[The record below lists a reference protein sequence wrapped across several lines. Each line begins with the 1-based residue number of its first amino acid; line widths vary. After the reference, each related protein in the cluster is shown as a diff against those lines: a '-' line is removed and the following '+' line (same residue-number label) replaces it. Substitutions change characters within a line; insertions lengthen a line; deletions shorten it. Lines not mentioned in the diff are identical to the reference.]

1 MNEKRN
7 GALDRYPIEKTRAGR
22 PSVTVKEDGA
32 VIFYLY
38 APAAKI
44 VQVAGLG
51 GYFTNKKIDLMPDGQ
66 GGFFAEVQDF
76 HWGMHYYFWYVDGV
90 RICNP
95 YAGISYGCFAAINT
109 FEVQEKNVDFYF
121 AKDIP
126 HGTVSICKYVSKVS
140 SHLKECYVYTPYGY
154 EEGDERYPVLYLQH
168 GVGESET
175 GYEAPSEE
183 EDLVIDMHSEE
194 YCGMISR
201 SLLQLGNPYRIRKAI
216 EKSKAGKEV
225 TLAYI
230 GGSITQGAG
239 AIPIHTEC
247 YAYKSFQLFQ
257 NRFSTQNNVRFIKA
271 GVGGTPSELGMI
283 RFDRDVL
290 REGERPDIVV
300 IEFAVNDEGDE
311 TKGVCYESLVRK
323 VLKLPWKPAVV
334 LLFSVFANDW
344 NLQER
349 LRPVGDLYDLPM
361 VSIRDAVTPQFS
373 LKCGEGRI
381 LSKNQ
386 FFYDIFH
393 PNNTGHTIMADCLQ
407 YLFERCDAAE
417 PARVGTFVEGMTEEQ
432 ILSGKLSGPA
442 VIGADFER
450 IFLLDKKNRYVGA
463 KIRAG
468 SFTSTDIEL
477 QSVEMD
483 GSLTQTPEFP
493 YNWMYD
499 GSRLQMAGFE
509 MEITCKSLFLIF
521 KDSGETDV
529 GKANV
534 FVNDVYCM
542 TADPHKNN
550 WLHCNAV
557 LLFWETES
565 RSHKVRIAVTEEDR
579 NKKFTILGFG
589 YTI

>member
-1 MNEKRN
+1 MLGK
-7 GALDRYPIEKTRAGR
+7 A
-22 PSVTVKEDGA
+22 SVRLYLNDGYDAPKETA
-32 VIFYLY
+32 EE
-38 APAAKI
+38 
-44 VQVAGLG
+44 
-51 GYFTNKKIDLMPDGQ
+51 KID
-66 GGFFAEVQDF
+66 
-76 HWGMHYYFWYVDGV
+76 V
-90 RICNP
+90 R
-95 YAGISYGCFAAINT
+95 
-109 FEVQEKNVDFYF
+109 
-121 AKDIP
+121 
-126 HGTVSICKYVSKVS
+126 
-140 SHLKECYVYTPYGY
+140 
-154 EEGDERYPVLYLQH
+154 
-168 GVGESET
+168 
-175 GYEAPSEE
+175 
-183 EDLVIDMHSEE
+183 SEE
-194 YCGMISR
+194 YREMIQR
-201 SLLQLGNPYRIRKAI
+201 SLMNFGNTCRIQRVI
-216 EKSKAGKEV
+216 EKARDGKEV

-239 AIPIHTEC
+239 AIPIHTKC
-247 YAYKSFQLFQ
+247 YAYQSCKLFQ
-257 NRFSTQNNVRFIKA
+257 KRFAAQDNVRLIKA

-290 REGERPDIVV
+290 RREEQPDLVV

-311 TKGVCYESLVRK
+311 TKGDCYESLVRK
-323 VLKLPWKPAVV
+323 VLNLPWKPAVV

-349 LRPVGDLYDLPM
+349 LKPVGYRYDLPM
-361 VSIRDAVTPQFS
+361 VSIRDAVSPQFQMP
-373 LKCGEGRI
+373 KGRGRV
-381 LSKNQ
+381 LTKNQ
-386 FFYDIFH
+386 FFYDMFH

-432 ILSGKLSGPA
+432 ILSEKLFGPA

-463 KIRAG
+463 KIRTG

-565 RSHKVRIAVTEEDR
+565 RSHKVRITVTEEDQ